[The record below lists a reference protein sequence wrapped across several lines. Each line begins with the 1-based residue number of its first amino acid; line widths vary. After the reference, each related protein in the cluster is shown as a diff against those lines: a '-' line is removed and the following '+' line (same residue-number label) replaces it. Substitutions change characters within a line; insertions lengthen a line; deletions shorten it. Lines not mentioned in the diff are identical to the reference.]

1 MELREKVERLSEAK
15 FQELFGVKKA
25 TFSLMLEVLEEKYKK
40 DHQKQGWKGKLS
52 VFERLIIMLEYY
64 RHYVT
69 MEKLA
74 FDHNVEKSTIC
85 DTIRWVET
93 TLQENDSLPL
103 PKKKNTE
110 GVEEVAVDATEM
122 EIERPKEKQEEWYS
136 GKKTA
141 YTKSSNRSRQSN

>member
-1 MELREKVERLSEAK
+1 M
-15 FQELFGVKKA
+15 
-25 TFSLMLEVLEEKYKK
+25 LEEKYKK
-40 DHQKQGWKGKLS
+40 DHQRRGCKGKLS
-52 VFERLIIMLEYY
+52 VFERLIVMLEYY

-103 PKKKNTE
+103 PKRRNTA
-110 GVEEVAVDATEM
+110 GIEEVSVDVTEI

-141 YTKSSNRSRQSN
+141 HTKSTNRSTRTK

>member
-1 MELREKVERLSEAK
+1 MELKEKVERLSEAK
-15 FQELFGVKKA
+15 FQELFGVKKI

-40 DHQKQGWKGKLS
+40 DHQRRGCKGKLS
-52 VFERLIIMLEYY
+52 VFERLIVMLEYY

-85 DTIRWVET
+85 DTIRWVEA

-103 PKKKNTE
+103 PKRRNTA
-110 GVEEVAVDATEM
+110 GIEEVAVDVTEI

-141 YTKSSNRSRQSN
+141 HTKSTNRSTRTK

>member
-1 MELREKVERLSEAK
+1 
-15 FQELFGVKKA
+15 
-25 TFSLMLEVLEEKYKK
+25 MLEVLEEKYKK
-40 DHQKQGWKGKLS
+40 DHQRRGCKGKLS
-52 VFERLIIMLEYY
+52 VFERLIVMLEYY

-103 PKKKNTE
+103 PKRRNTA
-110 GVEEVAVDATEM
+110 GIEEVAVDVTEI
-122 EIERPKEKQEEWYS
+122 EIERPKEKQEKWYS

-141 YTKSSNRSRQSN
+141 HTKSTNRSTRTK

>member
-1 MELREKVERLSEAK
+1 M
-15 FQELFGVKKA
+15 
-25 TFSLMLEVLEEKYKK
+25 LEEKYKK
-40 DHQKQGWKGKLS
+40 DHQRRGCKGKLS
-52 VFERLIIMLEYY
+52 VFERLIVMLEYY

-103 PKKKNTE
+103 PKRRNTA
-110 GVEEVAVDATEM
+110 GIEEVSVDVTEI

-136 GKKTA
+136 GKKRHTQKVQIVA
-141 YTKSSNRSRQSN
+141 HAQSKDILSVDFAKGSVHDKKIF